1 MGEENIVLGME
12 IYMWEG
18 FIKEWDMGEVDID
31 GKIKVDI
38 KDNGFKIKC
47 MGMEHSWQF
56 KDKLFKECFN
66 MIIILDQPKKY
77 E

>member
-1 MGEENIVLGME
+1 MGEENIVLVME

-18 FIKEWDMGEVDID
+18 FIKEWDMEEVDID

-66 MIIILDQPKKY
+66 MIIISDQPKKY